1 MAKRKTYELI
11 LMGMLTGILFMGQV
25 LLAFLPN
32 VEIVTF
38 LILLYTLVFG
48 RKVFIMI
55 YTFVLLE
62 GIFYGFG
69 LWWINYLYIWS
80 LLALIVLAFNRQRSP
95 LFWSLT
101 AGSFDL
107 CFGAL
112 CALPYFFIGGPA
124 AAFSYWITGIP
135 YDIPHCIG
143 NAVLCL
149 ILFKPAYRI
158 LDQLYAHSQ
167 FRLGK
172 ACR

>member
-1 MAKRKTYELI
+1 MAKSKTYELI

-25 LLAFLPN
+25 ILAFLPN

-38 LILLYTLVFG
+38 LILLYALVFG

-80 LLALIVLAFNRQRSP
+80 ILAVVVLLLKRQRSP
-95 LFWSLT
+95 VFWSLVT
-101 AGSFDL
+101 GFFGL

-124 AAFSYWITGIP
+124 AVFSYWITGIP

-149 ILFKPAYRI
+149 LLFKPAYYI
-158 LDQLYAHSQ
+158 LNWLCTHVQISPIK
-167 FRLGK
+167 G
-172 ACR
+172 

>member
-80 LLALIVLAFNRQRSP
+80 LLALIVLPSVTGLP
-95 LFWSLT
+95 
-101 AGSFDL
+101 GSHMTF
-107 CFGAL
+107 
-112 CALPYFFIGGPA
+112 P
-124 AAFSYWITGIP
+124 T
-135 YDIPHCIG
+135 
-143 NAVLCL
+143 
-149 ILFKPAYRI
+149 ILAMQSFA
-158 LDQLYAHSQ
+158 
-167 FRLGK
+167 
-172 ACR
+172 

>member
-1 MAKRKTYELI
+1 MAKSKTYELI
-11 LMGMLTGILFMGQV
+11 LMGMLTGIRFMGQV
-25 LLAFLPN
+25 ILALLPN

-48 RKVFIMI
+48 RKVFVMI

-80 LLALIVLAFNRQRSP
+80 ILAVVVLLLKRQRSP
-95 LFWSLT
+95 VFWSLVT
-101 AGSFDL
+101 GFFGL

-149 ILFKPAYRI
+149 LLFKPAYYI
-158 LDQLYAHSQ
+158 LNWLCTRAQISPIK
-167 FRLGK
+167 G
-172 ACR
+172 

>member
-1 MAKRKTYELI
+1 MAKSKTYELI

-25 LLAFLPN
+25 ILAFLPN

-38 LILLYTLVFG
+38 LILLYALVFG

-80 LLALIVLAFNRQRSP
+80 ILAVVVLLLKRQRSTV
-95 LFWSLT
+95 FWSLVT
-101 AGSFDL
+101 GFFGL

-124 AAFSYWITGIP
+124 AVFSYWITGIP

-149 ILFKPAYRI
+149 LLFKPAYYI
-158 LDQLYAHSQ
+158 LNWLCTHVQISPIK
-167 FRLGK
+167 G
-172 ACR
+172 

>member
-80 LLALIVLAFNRQRSP
+80 LLALIVLPSVTGLPGSHMTFPTVLAMQSFAWSFLNRLTVFWINCMPIHNPDWEKRADKNRGIVCNVRSIN
-95 LFWSLT
+95 LY
-101 AGSFDL
+101 GV
-107 CFGAL
+107 
-112 CALPYFFIGGPA
+112 YKRMK
-124 AAFSYWITGIP
+124 
-135 YDIPHCIG
+135 YDFEHYIIH
-143 NAVLCL
+143 
-149 ILFKPAYRI
+149 YRM
-158 LDQLYAHSQ
+158 
-167 FRLGK
+167 
-172 ACR
+172 